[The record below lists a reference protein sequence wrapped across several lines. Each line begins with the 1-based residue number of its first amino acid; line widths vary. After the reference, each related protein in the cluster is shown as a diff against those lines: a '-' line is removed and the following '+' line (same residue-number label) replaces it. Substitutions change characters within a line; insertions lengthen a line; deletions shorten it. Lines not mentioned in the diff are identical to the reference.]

1 MDAFHIQGNV
11 LDPDLESY
19 YSNVTGFIH
28 GDALFSNITLSSLE
42 SNESSVR
49 WKYEAETLMSGVNTT
64 NMTAKLGSWNWE
76 SSTKVALSVLEKSPL
91 GIDSSLFPS
100 GPIVLIHVS
109 SQFLKLKGLLI
120 NAPIY

>member
-1 MDAFHIQGNV
+1 MQPESDSSVRPLMDAFHIQGNV

-49 WKYEAETLMSGVNTT
+49 WKHEAETLMSGVNTT
-64 NMTAKLGSWNWE
+64 NMTTKLGSWNWE
-76 SSTKVALSVLEKSPL
+76 SSTKVALSVLEKNPL

-109 SQFLKLKGLLI
+109 S
-120 NAPIY
+120 